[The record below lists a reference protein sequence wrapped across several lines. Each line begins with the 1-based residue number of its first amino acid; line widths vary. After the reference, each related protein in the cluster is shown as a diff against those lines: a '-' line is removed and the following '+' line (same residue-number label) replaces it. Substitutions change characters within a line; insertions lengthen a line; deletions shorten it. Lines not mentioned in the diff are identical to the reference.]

1 MIETFVI
8 IGSLYKIKNKNKIKL
23 YYITTLTKSKVGAN

>member
-8 IGSLYKIKNKNKIKL
+8 IGSLYKIKNK
-23 YYITTLTKSKVGAN
+23 TKKNCIASPHLQKVR